1 MFQTTLRIKLPH
13 LCSSGKKLQ
22 PKSYKQCL
30 STSPLSL
37 STIGDKQ
44 WLTAKQSS
52 FEARSFSQSF
62 SYYEKIGDGSKST
75 SSSTTSSS
83 DSFKSSE
90 PQQSSK
96 RAQIRKAIAEYGM
109 IVIVM
114 SQVVGAASLGICYC
128 LVSVG
133 IDVQA
138 CLSLVGAPDNKI
150 STEAPYL
157 NAGECYKA
165 QIWCGV
171 STLAVAYALHKPFAP
186 LRIGIVLAVTPPLVR
201 WWRQLDILKK
211 LKQRLKR

>member
-150 STEAPYL
+150 ST
-157 NAGECYKA
+157 
-165 QIWCGV
+165 GV